1 MADPKQDRRK
11 AQGGAIAG
19 AGGTAAG
26 IGLIG
31 GGIPGFKSN
40 SSTIGNIKQGGWAKR
55 TGAAASSLRG
65 GIFGYRT
72 DAHKGFLRRQQ
83 NDEKE
88 HAGKT
93 TSRVNMYHRGVG
105 SGKIGP
111 EQEII
116 RHMKAGRK
124 ASTVALVGGG
134 AAAAYGVHRSKEPVK
149 KAQHRSD
156 SYNAGLA
163 AGGATA
169 AGASY
174 GGAKL
179 FEHQAK
185 KWAGRSAQHLDEAKK
200 IVPNLGGHKVTTSA
214 RYAPNPRVPN
224 AIPEKGHKL
233 VANDKKIL
241 AGKSKAQAE
250 AAGRLRG
257 AADQGAYFSGVY
269 GKTAKLAR
277 KVPRV
282 GLTVAGV
289 GAGGLLASRG
299 ASAAKEH
306 HKKKQISKR
315 MSAFGVEH

>member
-1 MADPKQDRRK
+1 MAETKQDRRK

-26 IGLIG
+26 IGLVG

-72 DAHKGFLRRQQ
+72 DAHKGFLRRQVA
-83 NDEKE
+83 DEKS
-88 HAGKT
+88 HGGKPT
-93 TSRVNMYHRGVG
+93 TRVNHYHRGVG

-111 EQEII
+111 EEEII
-116 RHMKAGRK
+116 RHMKLGRK
-124 ASTVALVGGG
+124 ASTAALVGGS

-169 AGASY
+169 AGAGY

-179 FEHQAK
+179 FERQGK
-185 KWAGRSAQHLDEAKK
+185 KWAGRAATHLDQAEK
-200 IVPNLGGHKVTTSA
+200 IVPNLGGHKVTTSP
-214 RYAPNPRVPN
+214 RFAPNPRVPN
-224 AIPEKGHKL
+224 ARPKKSHAA
-233 VANDKKIL
+233 VTNDKKVL
-241 AGKSKAQAE
+241 AGKSKVQAE
-250 AAGRLRG
+250 AAGKLRG
-257 AADQGAYFSGVY
+257 IADQESYFSGVY

-306 HKKKQISKR
+306 HQKKQISKR